1 MSKHAARTLV
11 KDLRLQPG
19 DVLLLRIEGFV
30 GLMVDVMQRINRD
43 TSYWTHAAVVL
54 DDETV
59 FEAQPGGAV
68 ITPLSKYLD
77 RPGAVVS
84 YYQRPKPGNPT
95 EYELVPLANVMNGR
109 IRQGIVRDARA
120 VFAKGYQYAWS
131 TYFYLALVRFG
142 IRPNWVKWQVQNPDV
157 GICSQVADLLLA
169 DNTIHLFAD
178 GRMPYDVTPGDLG
191 TLALP

>member
-1 MSKHAARTLV
+1 MSKHARTLV
-11 KDLRLQPG
+11 KDLHLQPG

-30 GLMVDVMQRINRD
+30 GWMVDVMQRINRD

-68 ITPLSKYLD
+68 ITPLKKYAD
-77 RPGAVVS
+77 RPGTVVS
-84 YYQRPKPGNPT
+84 YYQRPKQNNPK
-95 EYELVPLANVMNGR
+95 EYELQPLATVMNGR

-120 VFAKGYQYAWS
+120 VFEKGYQYAWS